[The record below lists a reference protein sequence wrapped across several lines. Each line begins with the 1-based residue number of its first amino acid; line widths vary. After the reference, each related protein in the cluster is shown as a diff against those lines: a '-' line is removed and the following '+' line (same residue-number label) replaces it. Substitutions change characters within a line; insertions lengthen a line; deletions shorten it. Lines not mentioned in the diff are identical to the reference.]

1 MVLGFGS
8 ASIVERERIPIR
20 AGRLAIMSATFR
32 QMPEPF
38 ARLRQHDGQVVMRVI
53 GVGGAGGNAVARM
66 LEDDLGSIDC
76 IIANT
81 DAQALL
87 ASPVARRLRLGE
99 ALTRGL
105 GAGGDPAVG
114 MRAAQESLEEL
125 RAALRGADL
134 VFITAGMGGGTGTGA
149 APVIARL
156 ARELG
161 ALVVAVVATP
171 FRFEGAR
178 RAQLAQQ
185 GIDLLRPLVDTLIV
199 VPNERLLAIVDHH
212 QSFTAALRVGDDI
225 LRQGVCG
232 ISDLIT
238 TPGLINLDF
247 ADVRSVIAGA
257 GTALMAIGEAAGDR
271 RALEATQRAVE
282 SPLLERDMRGAR
294 RILLNI
300 AGGSDLTLLEVSET
314 ASLVQSLAHPD
325 ATIIFGTVQDDDL
338 EGRMRVTLIATSFA
352 PLEARSASMLGAT
365 TRPLLPQPR
374 ADVLTAEA
382 LLGDA
387 WPLPT
392 APAVYEAPTAALPAL
407 PLRPTDAMPPELP
420 PASHSHAPAPLASAA
435 TPTLPR
441 HAAEGAQTRPSLDIP
456 PFLQA

>member
-1 MVLGFGS
+1 
-8 ASIVERERIPIR
+8 
-20 AGRLAIMSATFR
+20 MSAAFR

-66 LEDDLGSIDC
+66 LEDEIGAIDC
-76 IIANT
+76 IVANT

-125 RAALRGADL
+125 RAVLRGADL

-178 RAQLAQQ
+178 RMHLAQQ
-185 GIDLLRPLVDTLIV
+185 GIDLLRPHVDTLIV

-212 QSFTAALRVGDDI
+212 QPFTAALHVGDAI

-257 GTALMAIGEAAGDR
+257 GTALMAIGEATGDR

-300 AGGSDLTLLEVSET
+300 AGGDDLTLLEVSET
-314 ASLVQSLAHPD
+314 ASLVQSLAHPE
-325 ATIIFGTVQDDDL
+325 ATIIFGTVQDDNL

-352 PLEARSASMLGAT
+352 PMETRPVPPLGAA
-365 TRPLLPQPR
+365 TRPLLGQPR

-392 APAVYEAPTAALPAL
+392 APAVCEAPTAALPAL
-407 PLRPTDAMPPELP
+407 PLRPAESVTPELP
-420 PASHSHAPAPLASAA
+420 PASQSLPSGPASSTSPTAPRQATEAAPARA
-435 TPTLPR
+435 
-441 HAAEGAQTRPSLDIP
+441 SLDIP